1 MHKTVYIDVDEEII
15 GIISKIKKIESD
27 EVFLVVPK
35 NSLLTQGI
43 VNLKLLKKETEKMGK
58 NIILVTSDDHSRKI
72 IKNLGFKTKNK
83 SVHDFIDN
91 GQGNQENISERKI
104 KSEEFS
110 LETSKNN
117 PKKREIGSSSFYN
130 DQKGLGLG
138 QETEEKSEKP
148 EMPIVESPFG
158 KEEPRNIRVN
168 TENSFGSE
176 HIKNYEAKNKKEQ
189 QKVSEQKFE
198 QAEKSLDPDEKSK
211 SPSGFNLNRAKPENS
226 IDDFY
231 SSKKHGIEDD
241 FIEVNSKSEK
251 NKKPTFKISNKKKF
265 AFFLILIFALILL
278 SAGFWSYS
286 NWPKMKIELFSK
298 EEIKESTLNLKI
310 CENQEVDENC
320 LKGNYKKLIVR
331 TVESYESSGEE
342 FSNDKGMARGIV
354 KIYNNYS
361 SKSQPLVATTRILSE
376 NGKLF
381 RLIKSVT
388 VPGMEDDQPG
398 VAEAQVISDEIGQSY
413 NIGPSKFT
421 IEGFKGGDK
430 YEKFEVISEFSM
442 VGGANDTDNKKVK
455 VVTGSD
461 IDLAREK
468 TIEVF
473 NNKLEDN
480 IREQLDSEEIF
491 VVTSIE
497 KELVKSDSSYA
508 PGDIINKFN
517 YIVEEKIKLM
527 AFDEDKFNQ
536 EIRESFQE
544 SSDNKLEFNKISKI
558 DFQKDIA
565 NYEEKFL
572 DLVIN
577 AKASYWPKIN
587 TEEMKK
593 QLGSKNNEEIKK
605 YLTDLNQIQK
615 AVISYSPSWLSALP
629 VKQENIIIE
638 EVQ

>member
-1 MHKTVYIDVDEEII
+1 
-15 GIISKIKKIESD
+15 
-27 EVFLVVPK
+27 
-35 NSLLTQGI
+35 
-43 VNLKLLKKETEKMGK
+43 
-58 NIILVTSDDHSRKI
+58 
-72 IKNLGFKTKNK
+72 
-83 SVHDFIDN
+83 
-91 GQGNQENISERKI
+91 
-104 KSEEFS
+104 
-110 LETSKNN
+110 
-117 PKKREIGSSSFYN
+117 
-130 DQKGLGLG
+130 
-138 QETEEKSEKP
+138 
-148 EMPIVESPFG
+148 
-158 KEEPRNIRVN
+158 
-168 TENSFGSE
+168 
-176 HIKNYEAKNKKEQ
+176 
-189 QKVSEQKFE
+189 
-198 QAEKSLDPDEKSK
+198 
-211 SPSGFNLNRAKPENS
+211 
-226 IDDFY
+226 
-231 SSKKHGIEDD
+231 
-241 FIEVNSKSEK
+241 
-251 NKKPTFKISNKKKF
+251 
-265 AFFLILIFALILL
+265 
-278 SAGFWSYS
+278 
-286 NWPKMKIELFSK
+286 MKIELFSK

-320 LKGNYKKLIVR
+320 LKGNYKELIVR

-497 KELVKSDSSYA
+497 KEIVKSDSSYA

-517 YIVEEKIKLM
+517 YIVEDKIKLM

-593 QLGSKNNEEIKK
+593 KLGSKNNEEIKK

>member
-148 EMPIVESPFG
+148 EMPIVESLFG

-497 KELVKSDSSYA
+497 KEIVKSDSSYA